1 MRKHSVTIVVIV
13 MLTMMAY
20 GAALGFAT
28 ITLVNPWGPAL
39 ACLALAVVSYPL
51 AARLWR
57 RVVGSRFG
65 WLPPLCH
72 VVLATGVAM
81 ALFYAL
87 NFCFVSKSS
96 LHTERAVVE
105 RLYTETHHR
114 SKRVGRNRYVKGEPY
129 KVYYMEV
136 SLPGGWRKPIHLDRA
151 RYSATHLGDTI
162 AIPVGRGLFGLSV
175 IKR

>member
-1 MRKHSVTIVVIV
+1 M
-13 MLTMMAY
+13 
-20 GAALGFAT
+20 
-28 ITLVNPWGPAL
+28 
-39 ACLALAVVSYPL
+39 
-51 AARLWR
+51 
-57 RVVGSRFG
+57 
-65 WLPPLCH
+65 
-72 VVLATGVAM
+72 
-81 ALFYAL
+81 
-87 NFCFVSKSS
+87 
-96 LHTERAVVE
+96 VE

>member
-65 WLPPLCH
+65 
-72 VVLATGVAM
+72 
-81 ALFYAL
+81 
-87 NFCFVSKSS
+87 
-96 LHTERAVVE
+96 
-105 RLYTETHHR
+105 
-114 SKRVGRNRYVKGEPY
+114 
-129 KVYYMEV
+129 
-136 SLPGGWRKPIHLDRA
+136 
-151 RYSATHLGDTI
+151 
-162 AIPVGRGLFGLSV
+162 
-175 IKR
+175 

>member
-1 MRKHSVTIVVIV
+1 
-13 MLTMMAY
+13 
-20 GAALGFAT
+20 
-28 ITLVNPWGPAL
+28 
-39 ACLALAVVSYPL
+39 
-51 AARLWR
+51 
-57 RVVGSRFG
+57 
-65 WLPPLCH
+65 
-72 VVLATGVAM
+72 M

-96 LHTERAVVE
+96 LHTERAVVSVSTP
-105 RLYTETHHR
+105 RPTTAA
-114 SKRVGRNRYVKGEPY
+114 SVGRNRYVKGEPY